1 MRKRIVW
8 STLVLGVVGTGIAA
22 TALAGSGRFSRPDCP
37 GTVVCPLTGET
48 VCRDRC
54 PLNAEEP
61 KTEARPS
68 CCAASRTPKW

>member
-8 STLVLGVVGTGIAA
+8 SVVVLGLVGTGLAV
-22 TALAGSGRFSRPDCP
+22 AGSGPLGRPDCP

-54 PLNAEEP
+54 PLNAE
-61 KTEARPS
+61 ARETPTS
-68 CCAASRTPKW
+68 APCCAASRTPKW